1 MKKILVTGGAG
12 YIGSHTIVEL
22 IAAGY
27 TPIIV
32 DNLCN
37 TSTQNIDGIEKIIDT
52 EVKWHNVDCT
62 EKEAMDK
69 VFTEHGKI
77 EGVIHFAAYKA
88 VEESVQNPQ
97 KYYDNNMGSLEV
109 VLKCMQEHDVKNIIF
124 SSSCTVYGM
133 PDILPVDEN
142 APFKKAESPYG
153 ETKQICEQMLKEDS
167 CNSVALR
174 YFNPIGSHSSAL
186 IGDCSADR
194 PSNLVPIITEVAI
207 GKREKITVF
216 GNDYNTPDGTCIRDY
231 IHVVDLAKSHVL
243 AMDFLINNPGKHA
256 FNVGT
261 GIGVSVLDAIKAFE
275 KTNNLSINYSI
286 GPRRNG
292 DIEQIYANGSFVK
305 NKLGWEAKETLEQAM
320 KSAWEWEK
328 QER

>member
-27 TPIIV
+27 IPIIV

-174 YFNPIGSHSSAL
+174 YFNPIGSHPSAL

-194 PSNLVPIITEVAI
+194 PNNLIPIITEVAI
-207 GKREKITVF
+207 GKREKIIVY
-216 GNDYNTPDGTCIRDY
+216 GNNYDTADGTCIRDY
-231 IHVVDLAKSHVL
+231 IHVVDLARSHVL
-243 AMDFLINNPGKHA
+243 AMDFLIKKAGKHA

-261 GIGVSVLDAIKAFE
+261 GVGVSVLEAIKVFE
-275 KTNNLSINYSI
+275 KTNNLSVKYSI
-286 GPRRNG
+286 GPRRSG
-292 DIEQIYANGSFVK
+292 DIEQIYANGK
-305 NKLGWEAKETLEQAM
+305 LIKTKLGWEAKETLEKAM
-320 KSAWEWEK
+320 KS
-328 QER
+328 RTYL

>member
-1 MKKILVTGGAG
+1 MKTILVTGGAG

-62 EKEAMDK
+62 DKKAMDK

-109 VLKCMQEHDVKNIIF
+109 VLKCMQKHDVKNIIF

-133 PDILPVDEN
+133 PDVLPVDEN

-174 YFNPIGSHSSAL
+174 YFNPIGSHPSAL

-194 PSNLVPIITEVAI
+194 PNNLVPIITEVAI

-231 IHVVDLAKSHVL
+231 IHVVDLAKSHVK
-243 AMDFLINNPGKHA
+243 AMDFLINNTGKYA

-261 GIGVSVLDAIKAFE
+261 GIGISVLDAIKAFE
-275 KTNNLSINYSI
+275 QTNKLSINYSI
-286 GPRRNG
+286 GPRRDG
-292 DIEQIYANGSFVK
+292 DIEQIYANSNLVK
-305 NKLGWEAKETLEQAM
+305 EKLGWEPKETLQKAM
-320 KSAWEWEK
+320 KSAWDWEK
-328 QER
+328 LKE